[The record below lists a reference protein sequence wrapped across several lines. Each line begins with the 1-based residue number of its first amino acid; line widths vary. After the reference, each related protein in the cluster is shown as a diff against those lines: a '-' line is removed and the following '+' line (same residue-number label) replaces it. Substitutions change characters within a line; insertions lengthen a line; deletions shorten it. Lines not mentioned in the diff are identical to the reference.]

1 MQRTR
6 LNTLVDATAFR
17 LQRFFANPWRRV
29 SVLMLGF
36 LFGIFVAQA
45 LSTTG
50 GQEADWDIVMAT
62 FVLLFTEGVSIFVYR
77 IPRRQLS
84 ATDIRRSL
92 FIEALNMFKIG
103 ITYSMFLE
111 AFKLGS

>member
-6 LNTLVDATAFR
+6 LSTLVDTIVFK
-17 LQRFFANPWRRV
+17 LQRFYRNPWRRI
-29 SVLMLGF
+29 SVLVIGF
-36 LFGIFVAQA
+36 LGGIFVAQA

-77 IPRRQLS
+77 LPRKQSSNL
-84 ATDIRRSL
+84 DIRYSL
-92 FIEALNMFKIG
+92 FTESLNMFKIG